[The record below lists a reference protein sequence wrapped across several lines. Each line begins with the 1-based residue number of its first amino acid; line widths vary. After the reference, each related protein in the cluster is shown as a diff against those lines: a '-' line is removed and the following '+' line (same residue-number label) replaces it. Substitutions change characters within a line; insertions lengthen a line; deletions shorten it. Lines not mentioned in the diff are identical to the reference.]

1 MGCPRLSRER
11 PKSYAIRFGI
21 AMFLYLQ
28 VLMLALSCLVMLSS
42 LGFAQVKAVQHK
54 PGAVRRTKEEPKW
67 VEQTL
72 KMLSLEEK
80 VGQMLQVRYYA
91 DYKDFESKEYQ
102 HVRNELQKYHIGS
115 VIFGMHFNRS
125 GPLRSSP
132 LDAARVANQLQRESK
147 LPLLLAADLE
157 RGGCLASQ

>member
-1 MGCPRLSRER
+1 MGISKRTKGEALLT
-11 PKSYAIRFGI
+11 RFWI
-21 AMFLYLQ
+21 
-28 VLMLALSCLVMLSS
+28 VSSLVMLSS
-42 LGFAQVKAVQHK
+42 LGFAQMKIEQDK
-54 PGAVRRTKEEPKW
+54 PGPVRVTKEGRKW

-80 VGQMLQVRYYA
+80 AGQMLQIRYYG

-115 VIFGMHFNRS
+115 FVFGMHFNRS

-132 LDAARVANQLQRESK
+132 LDAARVANQLQHESK